1 VLRDSFDVFLK
12 ASRNKIEFPWFVGDS
27 FYVGTFSCYKT
38 NFLMK
43 LLLKIYEKGIEVT
56 QWNIILLQNLT

>member
-1 VLRDSFDVFLK
+1 MLGDSFDVFLK
-12 ASRNKIEFPWFVGDS
+12 ASRNKIDFPCFVVYS
-27 FYVGTFSCYKT
+27 FYVGTFSRYKT

-43 LLLKIYEKGIEVT
+43 LLVKIYENNEVT